1 MKKKEDD
8 NRMKLKQV
16 IKQFGGNKAFL
27 MPISL
32 LVSGIGAVAG
42 VLPYYFIWKLI
53 SELILHFGDVDQK
66 KIFNLAIII
75 VASQIVSI
83 LLNISAGLISHA
95 IAFRVESNI
104 RRQSVQHILRLPL
117 GYFDRNETGRIRK
130 IIDDNASLTH
140 SFLAHML
147 PDLANV
153 IVTPITLLALLLTV
167 DIRFFWLCLGGFVVA
182 GVAMSIMM
190 TKEGKNFMVQYM
202 KSLENLNSE
211 GVEYVRGIPVVK
223 VFNQSVRSFKRF
235 YSAIM
240 EYDKYAT
247 GFVIYCRKG
256 MLLYALAF
264 HLVTMLIGPLCL
276 ALIKGSS
283 DPVGIFI
290 NAIFYIIISL
300 LFNTTIMK
308 TLTISETINQFE
320 ISVGKIK
327 EILNEKTVEIK
338 DVPKKDEEGIVFDN
352 VRFSYSGSD
361 RNVLDGIDLKFE
373 KGKIY
378 ALVGLSGSG
387 KTTLISLISRFY
399 DVTEGAIRIDG
410 RDVRSIPEAELS
422 QKVALVMQENAI
434 LKDTLY
440 ENITMKDKS
449 KSREEVMRAISESGS
464 EDIVEKLSDGI
475 DTKLGVKGSYL
486 SGGEIQRMAIARA
499 FLKDSSILLLDEA
512 TAYADPENE
521 HKIRKAFESLK
532 KDKTTIMI
540 AHRLNTIR
548 DVDEIIVI
556 DNGKIAAKG
565 SHDDLI
571 VNSPEYKKLYEE
583 FAKSIEWRVD
593 ND

>member
-1 MKKKEDD
+1 
-8 NRMKLKQV
+8 
-16 IKQFGGNKAFL
+16 
-27 MPISL
+27 
-32 LVSGIGAVAG
+32 
-42 VLPYYFIWKLI
+42 
-53 SELILHFGDVDQK
+53 
-66 KIFNLAIII
+66 
-75 VASQIVSI
+75 
-83 LLNISAGLISHA
+83 
-95 IAFRVESNI
+95 
-104 RRQSVQHILRLPL
+104 
-117 GYFDRNETGRIRK
+117 
-130 IIDDNASLTH
+130 
-140 SFLAHML
+140 
-147 PDLANV
+147 
-153 IVTPITLLALLLTV
+153 
-167 DIRFFWLCLGGFVVA
+167 
-182 GVAMSIMM
+182 
-190 TKEGKNFMVQYM
+190 MVQYM

-556 DNGKIAAKG
+556 DSGKIAAKG